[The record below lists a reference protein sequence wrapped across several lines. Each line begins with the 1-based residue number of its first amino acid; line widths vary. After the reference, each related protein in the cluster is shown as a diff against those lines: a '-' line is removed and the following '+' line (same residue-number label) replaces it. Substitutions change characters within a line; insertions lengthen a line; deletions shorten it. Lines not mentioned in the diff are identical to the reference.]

1 MYCKWLVVFV
11 MFVILNESKKIHPKK
26 RPLTPFISFQNE
38 IPPQLI
44 GLDDMSMFVLIS
56 LGFMSLTLAQ
66 TCLIELAGRCKDFRN
81 VRRPMMGNEDPRIY
95 SFHEEEISR
104 IIIDILKAGESAERN
119 NIRTR
124 RGDFMDIVF
133 MSLFF
138 PVYISFLMWYIFY

>member
-1 MYCKWLVVFV
+1 
-11 MFVILNESKKIHPKK
+11 
-26 RPLTPFISFQNE
+26 
-38 IPPQLI
+38 
-44 GLDDMSMFVLIS
+44 MSMFVLIS

-66 TCLIELAGRCKDFRN
+66 TCLIELTGRFKDFRD
-81 VRRPMMGNEDPRIY
+81 VRTPMAFNEDPRIY

-119 NIRTR
+119 NLRSR

-133 MSLFF
+133 MFVFF